1 MARPKQHVPDALHA
15 QVMAACDRW
24 LATQPIHGLSL
35 RAIAREIG
43 CAPSTL
49 LKLYGSFHYLL
60 QYVNVE
66 TLARLQDAISNLQ
79 TDAPE
84 PWLRSLAHAYWQFA
98 EQDCYRWQLLF
109 DYPLAEGGELNQRQ
123 SGLIEALFV
132 EVETCLRR
140 YQPALGEL
148 EAREMGRMLWGS
160 VHGLVQLGLN
170 ERLGYW
176 QGEQLQMDR
185 LIDQLLTT
193 VLAGL
198 RARGPAE

>member
-1 MARPKQHVPDALHA
+1 MARPRQHAPDTLHT
-15 QVMAACDRW
+15 QVMAVCDRW
-24 LATQPIHGLSL
+24 LTTRPVHDLSL
-35 RAIAREIG
+35 RAIAREVG

-49 LKLYGSFHYLL
+49 LKLYGSFHNLL

-66 TLARLQDAISNLQ
+66 TLARLQYTISSLK
-79 TDAPE
+79 TAAPE
-84 PWLRSLAHAYWQFA
+84 PWLRSLVHAYWQFS

-109 DYPLAEGGELNQRQ
+109 DYPLADGGELDQRQ

-132 EVETCLRR
+132 EVETCLREF
-140 YQPALGEL
+140 QPALGEL
-148 EAREMGRMLWGS
+148 EARELGRMLWGS

-176 QGEQLQMDR
+176 QGEQLQVDQLLDR
-185 LIDQLLTT
+185 LLTT

-198 RARGPAE
+198 RHRGPTA

>member
-1 MARPKQHVPDALHA
+1 MARPRQHAPDTLHA
-15 QVMAACDRW
+15 QVMAVCDSW
-24 LATQPIHGLSL
+24 LATRPVHDLSL
-35 RAIAREIG
+35 RAIAREVG

-49 LKLYGSFHYLL
+49 LKLYGSFHNLL

-66 TLARLQDAISNLQ
+66 TLSRLQYIISNLK

-84 PWLRSLAHAYWQFA
+84 PWLRSLAHAYWQFSA
-98 EQDCYRWQLLF
+98 EDCFRWQLLF
-109 DYPLAEGGELNQRQ
+109 DYPLADGGELDQRQ

-132 EVETCLRR
+132 EVETCLRNF
-140 YQPALGEL
+140 QPALGEL
-148 EAREMGRMLWGS
+148 EARQLGRMLWGS

-176 QGEQLQMDR
+176 QGEQLKIDE
-185 LIDQLLTT
+185 LLDQLLTT

-198 RARGPAE
+198 RDRGPAE